1 MTMGKLAIL
10 GNHGFHM
17 PHVLLMHRE
26 VVELT
31 GQARPRVVL
40 IPLASGDDP
49 GYIRSFEQLYRGML
63 GCQTDVLML
72 RGALEPPDNA
82 KELIDRASLI
92 FFGGGENISAIAQI
106 KRMGVADWVVA
117 AYRHGAT
124 VAGEGLGAKF
134 LFEGGYAYSISGVGI
149 ETPIIVTLQG
159 MGLLHGVLCIGAEN
173 SLVTEEF
180 AASMMGKNNLGF
192 ALSTGNGLFIKD
204 NTYHNRV
211 FLGDALFYRVIAND
225 SLADFVP
232 VFSETAL
239 TLSQLYEGEPSGIV
253 LNDYEQHRQR

>member
-1 MTMGKLAIL
+1 MGKLAIL

-17 PHVLLMHRE
+17 PHALSMHRQ

-63 GCQTDVLML
+63 GCQTDVLLL
-72 RGALEPPDNA
+72 RGALAPPDNA
-82 KELIDRASLI
+82 KELIDSASLI
-92 FFGGGENISAIAQI
+92 FFSGGENISAIAQL
-106 KRMGVADWVVA
+106 KRMGIADWVAA

-124 VAGEGLGAKF
+124 AAGEGLGATF

-149 ETPIIVTLQG
+149 ETPIVVTLQG
-159 MGLLHGVLCIGAEN
+159 MGFVHGVLCIGAQN
-173 SLVTEEF
+173 SQIAEEF

-192 ALSTGNGLFIKD
+192 LLNTGNGLFIKD
-204 NTYHNRV
+204 NTYHNRA
-211 FLGDALFYRVIAND
+211 FLGEALFYRVIATD
-225 SLADFVP
+225 SFADFAP
-232 VFSETAL
+232 VFSETSL
-239 TLSQLYEGEPSGIV
+239 PLSHLYEGESTGVV
-253 LNDYEQHRQR
+253 LNDYEQNRHR